1 MTFIFIFNILHK
13 TIFIYLFESKLS
25 KNKSNQN
32 KIEWTLIIMM
42 FLLSLKKF
50 EKGFRSKSFKNKF
63 NQKNS
68 NELKSKQNQM
78 HPYHHDVSFIID
90 IKVSKEI
97 NKIILFIFISYL
109 FFITAFFSSIFFGF
123 YILFRIFTWLNNY
136 LVDNLKISD

>member
-1 MTFIFIFNILHK
+1 M
-13 TIFIYLFESKLS
+13 
-25 KNKSNQN
+25 
-32 KIEWTLIIMM
+32 
-42 FLLSLKKF
+42 
-50 EKGFRSKSFKNKF
+50 
-63 NQKNS
+63 
-68 NELKSKQNQM
+68 KSKQNQM